1 MFIFCFHK
9 IQATIAH
16 ALEKS
21 KYEDS
26 DAKWKELDPKYHFSC
41 QFTADLIAMNQTDFI
56 ITSTYQEIAGS
67 KDRPG
72 QYESHTAF
80 TMPGLCRV
88 VSGIN
93 VFDPK
98 FNIAAPGADQSV
110 YFPYTEKQRRLTSF
124 HPDIEELLYSKE
136 DNSEHM

>member
-1 MFIFCFHK
+1 MVLTLKNPLSRC
-9 IQATIAH
+9 
-16 ALEKS
+16 
-21 KYEDS
+21 
-26 DAKWKELDPKYHFSC
+26 
-41 QFTADLIAMNQTDFI
+41 
-56 ITSTYQEIAGS
+56 S

-98 FNIAAPGADQSV
+98 FNIASPGADQTV
-110 YFPYTEKQRRLTSF
+110 YFPHTEKQKRFTMFRAAI
-124 HPDIEELLYSKE
+124 DELLFSKV
-136 DNSEHM
+136 DNAEHMLVCISSPISFYLSIIKLPTYYYKFD

>member
-1 MFIFCFHK
+1 MFC
-9 IQATIAH
+9 
-16 ALEKS
+16 
-21 KYEDS
+21 
-26 DAKWKELDPKYHFSC
+26 
-41 QFTADLIAMNQTDFI
+41 I
-56 ITSTYQEIAGS
+56 IS

-72 QYESHTAF
+72 QYETHTAF

-110 YFPYTEKQRRLTSF
+110 YFPFTEKKQRLTTF
-124 HPDIEELLYSKE
+124 QPAIEELLYSKDE
-136 DNSEHM
+136 NEEHM

>member
-1 MFIFCFHK
+1 M
-9 IQATIAH
+9 
-16 ALEKS
+16 
-21 KYEDS
+21 
-26 DAKWKELDPKYHFSC
+26 
-41 QFTADLIAMNQTDFI
+41 IAMNAADFI
-56 ITSTYQEIAGS
+56 ITSTFQEIAGRLVFYLASSILNGPIQTDIIYIVHLMVVFPFS

-72 QYESHTAF
+72 QYESHVAF

-98 FNIAAPGADQSV
+98 FNISAPGADQSV
-110 YFPYTEKQRRLTSF
+110 YFPCTEKERRLTPF
-124 HPDIEELLYSKE
+124 HPAIEELLYRQE